1 MRREERQQHARE
13 NTRRAILDAALELF
27 IADGYG
33 QVSIRN
39 IAAKVD
45 YSPGAIYSY
54 FPSKDE
60 IFFALAEEG
69 FREIGER
76 QFAGSPSDDP
86 LGDVRAVAWRLYE
99 FSKDQPQYFALVF
112 LDRHVPRVSK
122 EYERFSFISDMR
134 SRALAQVERC
144 IEDGIFPA
152 TTDSEVALRLLF
164 APVIGIAALRLSNRM
179 QPDVDADALTRDAIE
194 TTLVGICAGAPTHAR
209 CVPVSPAG
217 TIRSGESSNSAVSS
231 GHQGDPTMVKAG
243 AVARTVA
250 IVALAVGLTSA
261 CDAAKGES
269 AAKTAAPAAISV
281 SVAAA
286 TEQPITRFLKVT
298 GTLAAEEEAEVA
310 AEIQGR
316 VIATPV
322 ERGTRVAQGADLIR
336 VSPAEA
342 QAQAAEAEAN
352 AAQLERRLGLGGT
365 DVRRGVSGDPE
376 ERRRGVSGDPEERRQ
391 GVSGDPEERR
401 QGVPG
406 DNAEFETDRVPEVA
420 NARAQ
425 LTLATGEFDRAKML
439 FDKQLLSKSDF
450 DQKSAQAEVARR
462 QFEIARNGAMQ
473 QYQGLLAARA
483 RVMLA
488 KKALAD
494 TIVKAPFAGVVGQRL
509 VSVGDYVQRGTK
521 VASVLRTN
529 PLRVQLTVPEQ
540 YSAGVA
546 VGRSVSFE
554 VDASPG
560 QKFTGQVRY
569 VSPALE
575 ANSRTLIVEAVVP
588 NDSGALK
595 PGAFATALIEQ
606 ANRSPGVLTPAA
618 AVRTV
623 AGTSRVFV
631 VAGNKA
637 EERIVTIGQ
646 PLGDLVEITNG
657 LKVGEKV
664 ATSNVTQLADGV
676 QVAAK

>member
-179 QPDVDADALTRDAIE
+179 QPDVDADALIRDAIE
-194 TTLVGICAGAPTHAR
+194 TTLVGIRAGAPTHAR
-209 CVPVSPAG
+209 RVP
-217 TIRSGESSNSAVSS
+217 I
-231 GHQGDPTMVKAG
+231 

-261 CDAAKGES
+261 CDTAKGES

-365 DVRRGVSGDPE
+365 EV
-376 ERRRGVSGDPEERRQ
+376 RQ

-406 DNAEFETDRVPEVA
+406 DDSAEFETDRVPEVA

-575 ANSRTLIVEAVVP
+575 ANSRTLVVEAVVP

-631 VAGNKA
+631 VAGDKA

-657 LKVGEKV
+657 LKAGEKV

>member
-27 IADGYG
+27 IADGYA

-39 IAAKVD
+39 IAAKVE

-69 FREIGER
+69 FRAIGER
-76 QFAGSPSDDP
+76 QFGGSPSDDP
-86 LGDVRAVAWRLYE
+86 LDDVRAVAWRLYE

-112 LDRHVPRVSK
+112 LDRRVPRVSK
-122 EYERFSFISDMR
+122 EYERFSFISEMR
-134 SRALAQVERC
+134 NRARAQVERC

-152 TTDSEVALRLLF
+152 TTDPEVALRLLF
-164 APVIGIAALRLSNRM
+164 APVIGIAALRVSNRM
-179 QPDVDADALTRDAIE
+179 QPDVDADALVRDAIE
-194 TTLVGICAGAPTHAR
+194 TMLAGIRAGAPTHAR
-209 CVPVSPAG
+209 RLPVVPTESETKTAAVAG
-217 TIRSGESSNSAVSS
+217 TVAVL
-231 GHQGDPTMVKAG
+231 
-243 AVARTVA
+243 
-250 IVALAVGLTSA
+250 ALAIGLTSA
-261 CDAAKGES
+261 ACGTAKGES

-286 TEQPITRFLKVT
+286 TEQPITRFLRVT

-310 AEIQGR
+310 AEVQGR

-322 ERGTRVAQGADLIR
+322 ERGTRVAEGAGLIR

-365 DVRRGVSGDPE
+365 TERGG
-376 ERRRGVSGDPEERRQ
+376 

-401 QGVPG
+401 QGVPVDPEERRQG
-406 DNAEFETDRVPEVA
+406 VPVDPEERRQAVPANSSEFETDRVPEVA

-462 QFEIARNGAMQ
+462 QFDIARNGAMQ
-473 QYQGLLAARA
+473 QYQALLAARA
-483 RVMLA
+483 RVALA

-494 TIVKAPFAGVVGQRL
+494 TVVKAPFAGVVGQRL

-521 VASVLRTN
+521 VASVMRTN

-540 YSAGVA
+540 YSTDVA

-560 QKFTGQVRY
+560 QKFVGHVRY

-575 ANSRTLIVEAVVP
+575 TNSRTLVVEAVVP

-595 PGAFATALIEQ
+595 PGSFASALIEQ
-606 ANRSPGVLTPAA
+606 ARSPGVLISTT

-631 VAGNKA
+631 VSGDTV
-637 EERIVTIGQ
+637 EERIVTVGQ
-646 PLGDLVEITNG
+646 QVGDLVEITSG
-657 LKVGEKV
+657 LKTGEKV

-676 QVAAK
+676 RVAAR